1 MTFKIVLVPMLAITA
16 IGMSACSEKAQTDTA
31 AAANSIAGDV
41 TETARK
47 ARDDTDAALGAAE
60 ARMDNFG
67 DTVSAKTDRLGE
79 RADRAADQAEV
90 EADRAGEKADRAADR
105 IGDKA
110 DRAADR
116 AGEAAKD
123 IGREIEN

>member
-1 MTFKIVLVPMLAITA
+1 MTKTLALA
-16 IGMSACSEKAQTDTA
+16 PLFALAALGMSACSEKAQNDAST
-31 AAANSIAGDV
+31 AANSIAGDV
-41 TETARK
+41 NDTARK

-67 DTVSAKTDRLGE
+67 DTLSNKTAHLG
-79 RADRAADQAEV
+79 D
-90 EADRAGEKADRAADR
+90 KADRAADR

-116 AGEAAKD
+116 AGAAAKD
-123 IGREIEN
+123 IGNEIEN